1 MRPRASWTAKTAA
14 LTLTAG
20 LVATASGPPGVALAA
35 SGSPALTARGGAA
48 GTGQVAG
55 QAALAGD
62 VCGDAG
68 ALLGI
73 VGAAC
78 RNAALVG
85 SPAAAPI
92 QAGQSAGGA
101 GRAAASQGS
110 GPGTGRGPSQG
121 AAPGTAPGT
130 TKNLGTTVGQVVQR
144 AVAPITAVLGPGGPV
159 PVLKTVPALAPV
171 TAVTG
176 ALSWSR
182 VAGAA
187 GPAAPGTDRA
197 PGNAPATHAGDT
209 NVPAATQLAG
219 LGALPGLADLPSAG
233 PASAPARHGAQGGG
247 IPMPGT
253 ALSAASSGMSSGS
266 FAALVVGALLA
277 GVSAL
282 KIAGRRARD
291 RKAGIG
297 AVL

>member
-20 LVATASGPPGVALAA
+20 LVATASGLPGVALAA

-85 SPAAAPI
+85 SPAAAP
-92 QAGQSAGGA
+92 
-101 GRAAASQGS
+101 
-110 GPGTGRGPSQG
+110 TGRGPSQG
-121 AAPGTAPGT
+121 AAPGT
-130 TKNLGTTVGQVVQR
+130 TKNLGTTVGQVAQR
-144 AVAPITAVLGPGGPV
+144 AVAPVTAVLGPGGPV

-182 VAGAA
+182 VDGAA
-187 GPAAPGTDRA
+187 GPAAPGTDRT

-209 NVPAATQLAG
+209 NVPAAPQLAG

-233 PASAPARHGAQGGG
+233 PASAPARHGAH
-247 IPMPGT
+247 PMPGT

-297 AVL
+297 ATHPR

>member
-20 LVATASGPPGVALAA
+20 LVATASGLPGVALAA

-85 SPAAAPI
+85 SPAAAP
-92 QAGQSAGGA
+92 
-101 GRAAASQGS
+101 
-110 GPGTGRGPSQG
+110 TGRGPSQG

-130 TKNLGTTVGQVVQR
+130 TKNLGTTVGQVAQR
-144 AVAPITAVLGPGGPV
+144 AVAPVTAVLGPGGPV

-182 VAGAA
+182 VDGAA
-187 GPAAPGTDRA
+187 GPAAPGTDRT

-209 NVPAATQLAG
+209 NVPAAPQLAG

-233 PASAPARHGAQGGG
+233 PASAPARHGAH
-247 IPMPGT
+247 PMPGT

-297 AVL
+297 ATQPR